1 MRFMKIALV
10 VTLFAFIGAP
20 SWSVFQRESGNTVA
34 LAEAPSVPLAG
45 FALLE
50 PAEISLGLEPS
61 ADDDYSLESRAA
73 MIAHH
78 LASGLWVVGRN
89 YKRTPQDV
97 LAQDIA
103 RFPTFGWQDDFEY
116 EVDWQRQRVTVRA
129 PGVPPRTAVYTGD
142 QGSTILP
149 RGVEDVYFTPT
160 TVPRELP
167 DADGE
172 PWPMGDANATEPV
185 PEGVNVDGIDD
196 ALKWALEQTE
206 HNTRAVVVVYD
217 GKIVGER
224 YAPGWTKDTP
234 QISWSQGKSITAA
247 LVGVL
252 VQQGHFGIND
262 FAPVK
267 EWQGEDD
274 PRRQIRIRDLL
285 RMSSGLDF
293 TNLGLSGPQS
303 FIHENEHM
311 RIYFDALNV
320 FEHAVH
326 QPAEFPPNTKW
337 RYRNSDPLTLGR
349 IVRETVESEG
359 GDYLTFPQRALFDRI
374 GARNFVLETDAWG
387 NFILTGYDYG
397 AARDWARFGLLHLW
411 DGVWHGERILPEGWV
426 EFVSTPAP
434 ADTSLGYGGLFWLNR
449 GSRLD
454 RVPKDAFWSAG
465 FMGQITMII
474 PSRDV
479 VVVRLGPSPAVFM
492 SYLNELIGRVL
503 EAISQS

>member
-1 MRFMKIALV
+1 MKFIKAALAV
-10 VTLFAFIGAP
+10 ALFACVWASP
-20 SWSVFQRESGNTVA
+20 SSGFQRKGDNTSA
-34 LAEAPSVPLAG
+34 RAEAPSVPAAS
-45 FALLE
+45 FASRV
-50 PAEISLGLEPS
+50 PAEISPERES
-61 ADDDYSLESRAA
+61 KADNDYSLESRAA

-89 YKRTPQDV
+89 HQRTPEEV

-116 EVDWQRQRVTVRA
+116 EIDWQRRRVTVRA
-129 PGVPPRTAVYTGD
+129 PGVAPRTAVYNGD

-149 RGVEDVYFTPT
+149 RGADEVYFTPT

-167 DADGE
+167 DAAGE
-172 PWPMGDANATEPV
+172 PWPMGDAGATEPM
-185 PEGVNVDGIDD
+185 PEGVNVDGIAD
-196 ALKWALEQTE
+196 ALEWALDQTE
-206 HNTRAVVVVYD
+206 HNTRAVVVAYD

-224 YAPGWTKDTP
+224 YAQGWAKDTP

-247 LVGVL
+247 LIGVL
-252 VQQGHFGIND
+252 VQQGHFAIDD

-267 EWQGEDD
+267 EWQKEGD
-274 PRRQIRIRDLL
+274 PRGEIRIRDLL

-293 TNLGLSGPQS
+293 ANLGLSGPKS

-320 FEHAVH
+320 FAHAVE
-326 QPAEFPPNTKW
+326 QPPEFLPNTKW
-337 RYRNSDPLTLGR
+337 RYRNSDPLTLGK
-349 IVRETVESEG
+349 IVRQTVEATG
-359 GDYLTFPQRALFDRI
+359 GDYLTFPQSALFDRI

-411 DGVWHGERILPEGWV
+411 DGVWNGERILPKGWA

-449 GSRLD
+449 GRRLN
-454 RVPKDAFWSAG
+454 RVPTDAYWSAG

-474 PSRDV
+474 PSRNV
-479 VVVRLGPSPAVFM
+479 VVVRLGPSPGDFM
-492 SYLNELIGRVL
+492 SYLNDVIGQVL
-503 EAISQS
+503 DNLPSS